1 MNFLSHIKRFD
12 WVLLGSAIF
21 LVGLGLL
28 SLYSSSLGR
37 MDFSQLQKQIVFLGI
52 GLVAMLVVSFMDWRI
67 LKNNS
72 FLILTLYGVGVLA
85 LAGLLLF
92 APEVRGVQRWYR
104 IGGLAIHPLEFVKIA
119 LIVLMAKY
127 FSMRHVEIH
136 RIRHIL
142 ISGIYFG
149 VPALLVF
156 LQPDL
161 GSSILI
167 LFLWVSVLLVA
178 GISWRHFF
186 GLALIA
192 ALAFSVGWSIF
203 LHDYQKDRLMSF
215 VAPELDPL
223 GIGWS
228 QAQARIAVG
237 NGGLFGQG
245 IGKGTQT
252 QYGFLSEPHTDF
264 IFSAI
269 AEELGLAGVLVLFIG
284 FGVFLWRILQIGLE
298 TGSNFT
304 RLFSAGFATL
314 IIVHIAIN
322 IGMNLGFLPIIG
334 LPLPLLSYGGSSLV
348 MSFAGIG
355 ILQSMRVR

>member
-1 MNFLSHIKRFD
+1 MNFFSHIKRFD

-21 LVGLGLL
+21 LAGLGLL

-37 MDFSQLQKQIVFLGI
+37 MDFSQFEKQIVFLGI
-52 GLVAMLVVSFMDWRI
+52 GLVAMLVVSFIDWRI
-67 LKNNS
+67 LRNNS

-119 LIVLMAKY
+119 LIILMAKY

-186 GLALIA
+186 GLALVA
-192 ALAFSVGWSIF
+192 ALMFSVGWSVF

-228 QAQARIAVG
+228 QTQARIAVG

-245 IGKGTQT
+245 IGNGTQT

-269 AEELGLAGVLVLFIG
+269 AEELGLAGVLALFIG
-284 FGVFLWRILQIGLE
+284 FGVFLWRILQIGLDA
-298 TGSNFT
+298 GSNFA

-348 MSFAGIG
+348 MSFAAIG
-355 ILQSMRVR
+355 ILQSMRAK